1 MFYPDN
7 SERTIIKA
15 DPDWFVGWPYR
26 EDGKR
31 GVALEPIVAWLIV
44 HGANDYHL
52 SAKAS
57 RSEKSVHANPYPI
70 TANGVQGC
78 NSEEY
83 CLKSPDGSFS
93 NYNQTWETEAEL
105 LAGWAFP
112 PQDAAREPSPAYT
125 PPSAYTPPAA

>member
-57 RSEKSVHANPYPI
+57 RSEKSVHDHGERRPRLQQRGILP
-70 TANGVQGC
+70 QKPRWQ
-78 NSEEY
+78 
-83 CLKSPDGSFS
+83 LLQLQS
-93 NYNQTWETEAEL
+93 NLGNR
-105 LAGWAFP
+105 G
-112 PQDAAREPSPAYT
+112 
-125 PPSAYTPPAA
+125 